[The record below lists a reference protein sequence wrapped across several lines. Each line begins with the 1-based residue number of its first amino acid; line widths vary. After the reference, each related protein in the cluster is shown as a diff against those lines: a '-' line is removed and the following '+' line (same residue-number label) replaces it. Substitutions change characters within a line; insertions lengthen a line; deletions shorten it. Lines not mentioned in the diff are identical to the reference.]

1 MHITFTPEQE
11 QHINFLVRS
20 GGYTAP
26 ADLLSDALKALEEKQ
41 TMKRIQRGVRQIK
54 AGEGIP
60 ADNVFSR
67 LETKY
72 KAML

>member
-41 TMKRIQRGVRQIK
+41 TIKRIQRGVRQIK

-60 ADNVFSR
+60 AENVFSR
-67 LETKY
+67 LEAKY

>member
-11 QHINFLVRS
+11 KQINFLVRS

-60 ADNVFSR
+60 AENVFSR
-67 LETKY
+67 LEAKY

>member
-11 QHINFLVRS
+11 QHINFLVRN

-60 ADNVFSR
+60 AENVFSR
-67 LETKY
+67 LEAKY

>member
-11 QHINFLVRS
+11 KQINFLVRN

-60 ADNVFSR
+60 AENVFSR
-67 LETKY
+67 LEAKY